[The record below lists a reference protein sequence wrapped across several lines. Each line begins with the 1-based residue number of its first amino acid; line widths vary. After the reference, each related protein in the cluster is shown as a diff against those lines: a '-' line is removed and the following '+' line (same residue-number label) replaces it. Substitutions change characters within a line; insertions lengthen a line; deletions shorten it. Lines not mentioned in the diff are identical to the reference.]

1 MQRQQSVQ
9 DLGAA
14 PVPVFPAARILLV
27 DDEPR
32 ILSFVARGLRAN
44 GYTVETAA
52 DGPAGLSLA
61 LSGSYDL
68 VVLDLLLPGI
78 EGTSVLERILE
89 RRPAQKVI
97 VLSALASPTTK
108 VRCLQLGAEDYLAK
122 PFSMDELLARI
133 WARLRS
139 PNGSQDTVLT
149 VGRLTLDMIRREADA
164 GSGPVAL
171 AEREFLLLQELMRRS
186 GRTVSKE
193 QLLSSVWGYHFDCGS
208 NVVDVYVG
216 RLRRKLGADV
226 VATVRGEGYRIGAL

>member
-1 MQRQQSVQ
+1 MS
-9 DLGAA
+9 
-14 PVPVFPAARILLV
+14 VFPQARILLI

-32 ILSFVARGLRAN
+32 ILSFVARGLRAS
-44 GYTVETAA
+44 GYVVETAA
-52 DGPAGLSLA
+52 DGPAGLSMA
-61 LSGSYDL
+61 LSGSHDL

-78 EGTSVLERILE
+78 DGTSVLERILE
-89 RRPAQKVI
+89 RRPSQKVI
-97 VLSALASPTTK
+97 VLSALASAATK

-122 PFSMDELLARI
+122 PFSLDELLARI

-139 PNGSQDTVLT
+139 PSGSQDTVLN

-186 GRTVSKE
+186 GTTVSKE

-216 RLRRKLGADV
+216 RLRRKLGAGV

>member
-1 MQRQQSVQ
+1 MQRQRTVY
-9 DLGAA
+9 DPGAA
-14 PVPVFPAARILLV
+14 PASVSPAATILLI

-32 ILSFVARGLRAN
+32 ILSFVARGLRAD
-44 GYTVETAA
+44 GYAVETAS
-52 DGPAGLSLA
+52 DGPAGLAMA
-61 LSGSYDL
+61 LSTSYDL

-78 EGTSVLERILE
+78 DGTSVLERILQ
-89 RRPAQKVI
+89 RKPAQKVI
-97 VLSALASPTTK
+97 VLSALASPATK

-133 WARLRS
+133 WARLRKPS
-139 PNGSQDTVLT
+139 GSQDTSLT

-164 GSGPVAL
+164 GSGPAAL

-186 GRTVSKE
+186 GSTVSKE